1 MKISEITIEG
11 LEADLYARNKII
23 NEFKTTEQIET
34 DRLNGIID
42 DLQDEIRGLEAEL
55 SARKG
60 DSEVLMKVVE
70 AIRELRNLSGMT
82 ATYDLRHI
90 RDMLVDYLDAPEGPD
105 NTARA
110 TYSSDGRLIGVEIP

>member
-42 DLQDEIRGLEAEL
+42 DMHDEIRGLEAEL
-55 SARKG
+55 SARKE
-60 DSEVLMKVVE
+60 DSEVLMKVVGV
-70 AIRELRNLSGMT
+70 IRIWDAPPSDVDTRKVRALLE
-82 ATYDLRHI
+82 
-90 RDMLVDYLDAPEGPD
+90 DYLDAPE
-105 NTARA
+105 NTPIDEPNEI
-110 TYSSDGRLIGVEIP
+110 TIKVDWLEIP